1 MSREESEG
9 FDPFAERAQ
18 QREAEGRV
26 DARRRFGKR
35 IVIVAVV
42 AVTVVVL
49 AHGLG
54 GTNQRS
60 HWSAASAGL
69 AAIRKGTETAENT
82 DALYK
87 LARGIED
94 RRGNHSAL
102 AGLYTVCALQSL
114 ADGDRRKAAV
124 SIGVLRD
131 GFAGERV
138 FSKHWDSANLTVG
151 CDACSASQAEQGL
164 TCRACGGSGQ
174 VAGLKKKLRGG
185 PRSGE
190 MKTCLTCNGK
200 GRVSDRRRAATCDA
214 CGGKGSV
221 ISDAAI
227 ADHRRKALTK
237 ARPMVLLKRVQCLL
251 SLRSSARAETR
262 EAPAQ

>member
-18 QREAEGRV
+18 QRETEGRV
-26 DARRRFGKR
+26 DARRRFGNR
-35 IVIVAVV
+35 IVAVIVV
-42 AVTVVVL
+42 AVVVVAL

-69 AAIRKGTETAENT
+69 AAIRKGTKTAQNT

-94 RRGNHSAL
+94 RRGNYSAL

-114 ADGDRRKAAV
+114 VDGDRRKAAV

-131 GFAGERV
+131 GFAGERL
-138 FSKHWDSANLTVG
+138 FSKHWDSANLTVP
-151 CDACSASQAEQGL
+151 CDACPVSRSEQGL
-164 TCRACGGSGQ
+164 TCGACGGSGQ

-200 GRVSDRRRAATCDA
+200 GRVSDRRRAARCDA

-221 ISDAAI
+221 ISDAAV
-227 ADHRRKALTK
+227 AEHRRKALTK
-237 ARPMVLLKRVQCLL
+237 ARALVLLKRVQCLL
-251 SLRSSARAETR
+251 SLRSGRDAEAREVSAR
-262 EAPAQ
+262 